1 MEDKAFRKN
10 ALTEI
15 AILKGRTMEK
25 NRQIEKVIQENY
37 PLKIVNLFDLMFA
50 DLDKKLEL
58 KDYEKADFINV
69 FLYEYNTR
77 REEICI

>member
-15 AILKGRTMEK
+15 AILKGRTIEK
-25 NRQIEKVIQENY
+25 SKQIEKVIQENY
-37 PLKIVNLFDLMFA
+37 PLRIVNLFDLMFA

>member
-1 MEDKAFRKN
+1 MEDKTFRKN

-25 NRQIEKVIQENY
+25 TKSIEKVIKDYY
-37 PLKIVNLFDLMFA
+37 PLRIVDLFNFMFA